1 MIHINIIGKG
11 YLHLRKD
18 TEFGLKKENHLYRF
32 SDISLARTSEFD
44 VVDDEHNRT
53 LLDLAGD
60 PAMYGEAM
68 RKRWDAQLQT
78 GLCEVSGS
86 LAVTSYSD
94 GDFHCVFYL
103 EASDTINTL
112 VGKKMSEL
120 PVRLSERI
128 SWSLSATVHDANE
141 PEIGSLALVRYEN
154 GINDMTNWQYLPS
167 IDIDGFFDILTFSLE
182 DIGVQFKIN
191 FRTPE
196 EYRLVFGTLNGGG
209 EYNEWFNILTP
220 TSASMS
226 DGRDISVVT
235 VTAEWA
241 RSLVLGMYLG
251 GGSAPVVGFKPNKDL
266 KIQFRSF
273 TPSDCYLVRMD
284 SSLGSCEVI
293 GGGSALSPW
302 GGTPLANRTFNLKRD
317 KVYCFFKHGVTG
329 LDGNGT
335 YWGWKDTDVYAPAN
349 INAVVTVDGDMQLGD
364 TWSLSDNMPDMT
376 LFEFL
381 KSVALA
387 TGHDLEVR
395 TKYNVGAGINETQA
409 TFVDT
414 AMARQLDLDLVKVYG
429 KYISGAG
436 SISSNSSRNYVEADV
451 TGLSRVS
458 FLGILFR
465 YSYNVGYAFYDA
477 NNVVL
482 SSERY
487 DNLSSLSDT
496 STKVYEL
503 AVPAGAAKLR
513 WTTRYQVSNDSINIT
528 SITYATGIMN
538 NVTYRFIDSS
548 KVISVDRVSR
558 TVDAWGEGTGK
569 VTVKFDSEDYVTDP
583 LRSEY
588 AIDNGNLT
596 EEEEAVSK
604 FNDGEQGDNG
614 VLIRDVEIE
623 GGTPS
628 LKEGRCTITRV
639 DAGSIWLQRLE
650 APRMPSYSDI
660 AANST
665 FVTARVKA
673 SEGEFLSLD
682 YSDVIVM
689 RGQMYVWTN
698 AEWSGGVMTLEL
710 QKISQQ

>member
-1 MIHINIIGKG
+1 MIQINIIGKG

-18 TEFGLKKENHLYRF
+18 MEFGLKKENHLYRF

-44 VVDDEHNRT
+44 VVDDGHNRT

-103 EASDTINTL
+103 EASDAIDAI

-120 PVRLSERI
+120 PMKNSMRVP
-128 SWSLSATVHDANE
+128 WSLTETVFDANT
-141 PEIGSLALVRYEN
+141 PGKPSLALVRYEN
-154 GINDMTNWQYLPS
+154 GLNDMTNWQYLPS
-167 IDIDGFFDILTFSLE
+167 IDIDDFFDILTFSLE
-182 DIGVQFKIN
+182 DIGVNFKIT

-196 EYRLVFGTLNGGG
+196 EYRLVFGTLNGGV
-209 EYNEWFNILTP
+209 EYPEGFKILTP
-220 TSASMS
+220 TSATMS

-241 RSLVLGMYLG
+241 RVHVLGMYLG
-251 GGSAPVVGFKPNKDL
+251 GGSAPVVGFKPSQDL
-266 KIQFRSF
+266 KIQFGPN

-284 SSLGSCEVI
+284 SSLANCEVL
-293 GGGSALSPW
+293 GGGSSLAMF
-302 GGTPLANRTFNLKRD
+302 GGTPLASRTFDLKRD
-317 KVYCFFKHGVTG
+317 RVYCFFNHGVTG

-335 YWGWKDTDVYAPAN
+335 YWGWKDTDVYSPAN
-349 INAVVTVDGDMQLGD
+349 IDAVVTVGGEMHLGD
-364 TWSLSDNMPDMT
+364 TWALSDNMPDMT

-409 TFVDT
+409 IFVDT
-414 AMARQLDLDLVKVYG
+414 AMARQLDLTLSFTTG
-429 KYISGAG
+429 QYISGAG
-436 SISSNSSRNYVEADV
+436 AILNNASRNYAEADV

-477 NNVVL
+477 NEVVL

-487 DNLSSLSDT
+487 DNQTSLPDT

-503 AVPAGAAKLR
+503 AVPAGAVKLR
-513 WTTRYQVSNDSINIT
+513 WTTRYQGSDDSINIG

-548 KVISVDRVSR
+548 KVISIDRVSR

-569 VTVKFDSEDYVTDP
+569 VTVRFDSEDYVTDP

-596 EEEEAVSK
+596 DEEEAVSK